1 MFTWNVEDMKLLNMA
16 RDENG
21 VFACESE
28 TSFEDKVAFVDR
40 FHNGYLSYTLN
51 LAEKFQADLPT
62 LKKNES
68 GYLRGRVKTVSLQ
81 AWLKKNDTMGIAST
95 WSDSCGVISI
105 AGVRRNIHC
114 IDYNMANWEQHGHIS
129 KSCGAFELVNSCFH
143 NCLEIC
149 LVKEQKYYNDNNEEQ
164 KLIKSVCHT
173 LSNYG
178 YPECHC
184 FHIGEKDH
192 IVTRKTFHTDEYSIK
207 VSLPKEDRILTIDEV
222 KALETALA
230 PVEEKYQQLKKAQ
243 AEMEEA
249 LTKAGIDFAAYLN
262 ERG

>member
-1 MFTWNVEDMKLLNMA
+1 MFIWTVEEMKLLNMA
-16 RDENG
+16 RDEKG

-40 FHNGYLSYTLN
+40 FHNGYLSYILN

-68 GYLRGRVKTVSLQ
+68 GHLRGRVKTVSLQ
-81 AWLKKNDTMGIAST
+81 AWLKKNDTMGIADT

-105 AGVRRNIHC
+105 AGVRRNIQC
-114 IDYNMANWEQHGHIS
+114 IDYDIANWEQNGHIS
-129 KSCGAFELVNSCFH
+129 KSCGVFELVDSCFH
-143 NCLEIC
+143 NCLKNC
-149 LVKEQKYYNDNNEEQ
+149 LLLEQEYYNDNNEEQ
-164 KLIKSVCHT
+164 KLIRKVCHT

-178 YPECHC
+178 YPEHRC
-184 FHIGEKDH
+184 FSIGEDDYV
-192 IVTRKTFHTDEYSIK
+192 VTDSTFHTNEYRIN
-207 VSLPKEDRILTIDEV
+207 VSLPKEDRPLTIEEV

-230 PVEEKYQQLKKAQ
+230 PVEEKYQQFKKAQ

-249 LTKAGIDFAAYLN
+249 LKKAGIDFASYLT